1 MAIAGAGLASLVGIT
16 GLAMLSDG
24 MPAGLLV
31 LGASAASVGLG
42 VARLRP
48 TASSRQ
54 CTRYQRYH
62 RPLAGPRPGAKL
74 G

>member
-1 MAIAGAGLASLVGIT
+1 LASLVGIT

-31 LGASAASVGLG
+31 LGASAASVGMS
-42 VARLRP
+42 VVRLRP
-48 TASSRQ
+48 TSRQ
-54 CTRYQRYH
+54 CARYQRRH
-62 RPLAGPRPGAKL
+62 QRLAGPRPGAKL